1 MNVSALVVGI
11 DERFHLHQID
21 NASEV
26 AFATDGNLNRSG
38 IGAQAIANL
47 AVNLEEVCPGAIH
60 LVDEDDPRDC
70 IAIGLPPHGFRLG
83 LDATD
88 GTEDRDHAVE
98 HSHGTLHLNG
108 EIHVTGSVDNIDL
121 MVLPG
126 RTDCSGSDGNSPLPL
141 LSHPVCYGRS
151 VMDFSH
157 FVNDA
162 GIEQN
167 ALCCGGFS
175 SIDMCCD
182 ADVTYSF
189 ERDCSCHSYLLV
201 FLPLLMLLWILFLS
215 VLKAIGNRQV
225 ANKTQLGLR
234 RCLLMYQMF
243 DKTIL
248 STRTSRFLLHLNII

>member
-1 MNVSALVVGI
+1 MNVGALVVGVH
-11 DERFHLHQID
+11 EGFHLHQID
-21 NASEV
+21 NPAEV
-26 AFATDGNLNRSG
+26 GFAADGNLNRSG

-47 AVNLEEVCPGAIH
+47 VVNLEEVRSRAIH
-60 LVDEDDPRDC
+60 LVDEDDARHLV
-70 IAIGLPPHGFRLG
+70 AIGLPPHGFRLG
-83 LDATD
+83 LNATD
-88 GTEDRDHAVE
+88 GAEDRDHAVE
-98 HSHGTLHLNG
+98 HSHGTLHLNC
-108 EIHVTGSVDNIDL
+108 EVHVTGSIDNIDL

-151 VMDFSH
+151 FMDFSH

-201 FLPLLMLLWILFLS
+201 FLPLLMLLWIVFLS

-225 ANKTQLGLR
+225 AHKTQLRLR
-234 RCLLMYQMF
+234 RCLLMGRIF